1 MNGDSRAGA
10 TSLLS
15 SPPRGAI
22 FAILAFCFLLCQF
35 LRSAFAVVAPE
46 MVQEV
51 PLSPRELG
59 IITSTFFF
67 AVAVTQIPS
76 GMMFD
81 RFGVRLTAGIA
92 LVLAVIGG
100 FVFSYGDSFW
110 EFVVGQ
116 ALLGAGTSPVF
127 MGSIVVIGR
136 WWEPARFAAMSATMM
151 SIGYL
156 GNLSATTPL
165 AYAAAL
171 IGWRHSLAVVTAGL
185 ALSAVA
191 ILLFVRDAPAGHAWW
206 RPRQPESL
214 RQVFGG
220 VREVLRHP
228 IIPGLF
234 GAAFIGYSTS
244 YAVRG
249 LWVGPYML
257 EVHGLDAIT
266 RGNILF
272 LFAALGTAGIFISGQ
287 LAGRLG
293 TPRPVIIW
301 FAAITALTMAFMAAW
316 PGPSVALF
324 VVVVSI
330 FALLSNFYPAVLAH
344 GQATFP
350 DRLRGRA
357 LTTVN
362 FAVFVGVGVTQVVTG
377 FLIDAFPADA
387 QGAHPEAAY
396 RLMYGWLAAVGAIG
410 TVIYAVWAK
419 FRKPEATVPGE

>member
-1 MNGDSRAGA
+1 MNGPSRAGA
-10 TSLLS
+10 PSLFS

-22 FAILAFCFLLCQF
+22 FAILAFCFMLCQF

-46 MVQEV
+46 MVREV
-51 PLSPRELG
+51 PLTAGELG
-59 IITSTFFF
+59 LITSTFFF
-67 AVAVTQIPS
+67 AVAITQIPA

-81 RFGVRLTAGIA
+81 RYGVRRTAGIA

-100 FVFSYGDSFW
+100 FVFAYGHSFW
-110 EFVVGQ
+110 AFVLGQ

-136 WWEPARFAAMSATMM
+136 WWEAKRFAAMSATMM

-156 GNLSATTPL
+156 GNLAATTPL
-165 AYAAAL
+165 AYAAEL
-171 IGWRHSLAVVTAGL
+171 IGWRHSYAVVTAGL
-185 ALSAVA
+185 ALST
-191 ILLFVRDAPAGHAWW
+191 LLVLLVVRDAPKGHAWW
-206 RPRQPESL
+206 QPRTPETL
-214 RQVFGG
+214 AQVFGG

-234 GAAFIGYSTS
+234 AAAFIGYSTS
-244 YAVRG
+244 FAVRG

-272 LFAALGTAGIFISGQ
+272 LFAALGTAGIFVSGQ
-287 LAGRLG
+287 LAGKLG
-293 TPRPVIIW
+293 TPRPVVIS
-301 FAAITALTMAFMAAW
+301 FAAITAVTMIIMAAW
-316 PGPSVALF
+316 PGPSVPLF

-344 GQATFP
+344 GQVTFP
-350 DRLRGRA
+350 DHLRGRA

-362 FAVFVGVGVTQVVTG
+362 FAVFVGVGITQVVTG
-377 FLIDAFPADA
+377 FLINAFPADA
-387 QGAHPEAAY
+387 QGAHPEEAY
-396 RLMYGWLAAVGAIG
+396 RLMYAWLAAIGIIG

-419 FRKPEATVPGE
+419 FTKPAVASSGE

>member
-1 MNGDSRAGA
+1 MNDNSQAAAAGDLSR
-10 TSLLS
+10 
-15 SPPRGAI
+15 RGTI
-22 FAILAFCFLLCQF
+22 FAILAFCFVLCQF
-35 LRSAFAVVAPE
+35 LRSSLAVVAPE
-46 MVQEV
+46 MVREV
-51 PLSPRELG
+51 PLTPRDLG
-59 IITSTFFF
+59 LITSTFFF
-67 AVAVTQIPS
+67 AVAITQIPA

-100 FVFSYGDSFW
+100 FVFAYGHSFW
-110 EFVVGQ
+110 AFAIGQ
-116 ALLGAGTSPVF
+116 ALLGLGTSPVF

-136 WWEPARFAAMSATMM
+136 WWEPKRFAAMSATML

-156 GNLSATTPL
+156 GNLAATTPL
-165 AYAAAL
+165 AYAAEL
-171 IGWRHSLAVVTAGL
+171 IGWRHSLAIVTVGLGLSTVGIL
-185 ALSAVA
+185 AL
-191 ILLFVRDAPAGHAWW
+191 VRDAPPGHDWW

-214 RQVFGG
+214 RAVAGG

-234 GAAFIGYSTS
+234 AAAFIGYSTS
-244 YAVRG
+244 FAVRG

-272 LFAALGTAGIFISGQ
+272 LFAALGTLGIFVSGQ
-287 LAGRLG
+287 LAARLG
-293 TPRPVIIW
+293 TPRPVVIG
-301 FAAITALTMAFMAAW
+301 FSAITAVTLLVMTLV

-324 VVVVSI
+324 VVTVAAFS
-330 FALLSNFYPAVLAH
+330 LLANFYPAVLAH

-362 FAVFVGVGVTQVVTG
+362 FAVFVGVGVTQVATG
-377 FLIDAFPADA
+377 FLINAFPADA
-387 QGAHPEAAY
+387 SGAHPELAY
-396 RLMYGWLAAVGAIG
+396 RLMFAYLGVVVVAGA
-410 TVIYAVWAK
+410 VIYAIYAK
-419 FRKPEATVPGE
+419 FRKPAPPPVGE

>member
-1 MNGDSRAGA
+1 MNGHSRAGA
-10 TSLLS
+10 PSLFS

-46 MVQEV
+46 MVREV
-51 PLSPRELG
+51 ALTAGELG
-59 IITSTFFF
+59 LITSTFFF

-100 FVFSYGDSFW
+100 FVFAYGGSFW
-110 EFVVGQ
+110 EFALGQ
-116 ALLGAGTSPVF
+116 ALLGVGTSPVF

-136 WWEPARFAAMSATMM
+136 WWEPKRFAAMSATMM
-151 SIGYL
+151 SLGYL
-156 GNLSATTPL
+156 GNLAATTPL
-165 AYAAAL
+165 AYAAEL
-171 IGWRHSLAVVTAGL
+171 IGWRHSYALVTGGL
-185 ALSAVA
+185 AISTVL
-191 ILLFVRDAPAGHAWW
+191 ILLLVRDAPKGHAWW
-206 RPRQPESL
+206 QPRTPETL
-214 RQVFGG
+214 AQVFGG

-234 GAAFIGYSTS
+234 AAAFIGYSTS
-244 YAVRG
+244 FAVRG
-249 LWVGPYML
+249 LWAGPYML

-272 LFAALGTAGIFISGQ
+272 LFAALGTAGIFVSGQ
-287 LAGRLG
+287 IAGRLG
-293 TPRPVIIW
+293 TPRPVVIS
-301 FAAITALTMAFMAAW
+301 FATITTITMVVMAAL
-316 PGPSVALF
+316 PGPSVPLF

-350 DRLRGRA
+350 DHLRGRA

-362 FAVFVGVGVTQVVTG
+362 FAVFVGVGITQVVTG
-377 FLIDAFPADA
+377 FLINAFPVDA
-387 QGAHPEAAY
+387 QGAHPEMAY
-396 RLMYGWLAAVGAIG
+396 RLMYAWLAGIGVVG

-419 FRKPEATVPGE
+419 FNRPAAASPRE

>member
-1 MNGDSRAGA
+1 MNVDSRQGA
-10 TSLLS
+10 ASLIS

-46 MVQEV
+46 MVREV
-51 PLSPRELG
+51 PLTAGELG
-59 IITSTFFF
+59 LITSTFFF

-92 LVLAVIGG
+92 LVLVVIGG
-100 FVFSYGDSFW
+100 FVFAYGGSFW
-110 EFVVGQ
+110 EFVLGQ
-116 ALLGAGTSPVF
+116 ALLGVGTSPVF

-136 WWEPARFAAMSATMM
+136 WWEPKRFAAMSATMM
-151 SIGYL
+151 SLGYL
-156 GNLSATTPL
+156 GNLAATTPL
-165 AYAAAL
+165 AYAAEL
-171 IGWRHSLAVVTAGL
+171 IGWRHSYAAVTGGL
-185 ALSAVA
+185 ALSTVL
-191 ILLFVRDAPAGHAWW
+191 ILLVVRDAPKGHAWW
-206 RPRQPESL
+206 QPRTPETL

-234 GAAFIGYSTS
+234 AAAFIGYSTS
-244 YAVRG
+244 FAVRG

-287 LAGRLG
+287 IAGRLG
-293 TPRPVIIW
+293 TPRPVVIG
-301 FAAITALTMAFMAAW
+301 FAAITAVTTLIMAVL
-316 PGPSVALF
+316 PNPSVPLF
-324 VVVVSI
+324 IVVVSI

-344 GQATFP
+344 GQVTFP
-350 DRLRGRA
+350 DHLRGRA

-362 FAVFVGVGVTQVVTG
+362 FAVFVGVGITQVVTG
-377 FLIDAFPADA
+377 FLINAFPVDA
-387 QGAHPEAAY
+387 QGAHPEEAY
-396 RLMYGWLAAVGAIG
+396 RLMFAWLFAIG
-410 TVIYAVWAK
+410 TIGTIIYAVWAK
-419 FRKPEATVPGE
+419 FNKPAAAPAGE